1 MGEVVTVTN
10 PDGQRWTG
18 RLMPTHELSGPRVVQ
33 LKLESGYNIGVK
45 VEPGAQVDH
54 HAGLPRDTPRT
65 PHPSPSGAPSPSAGG
80 RPVVVLTTGGTI
92 ASRVDYQTGGV
103 RPVTDER
110 EILTFY
116 PELEHSGPVRVVH
129 VFDKLSEDISPQD
142 WVTLAD
148 QVVAAFQ
155 GGAGGVVIAHGT
167 DTLHFTASA
176 LAFLLDG
183 LPGPVVLVGAQ
194 RSPDRPSSDGFTNM
208 TAAVR
213 VARESSLFEV
223 VVVMHAGLSD
233 DRWAIHRGTR
243 VRKMHASR
251 RDAFSTR
258 NGPPLGVLAGDAVA
272 WQGTLRARSGD
283 VVTVSRPLGAP
294 AALLWTH
301 PGLEP
306 TRAEGFVTGLRGV
319 VIAGTG
325 LGHTA
330 RDHLSWIRA
339 ATARGVVVAMTTQCL
354 AGSVDPYVYATGRE
368 LLEAGVVFAGDMLP
382 ETAYVK
388 MLWALG
394 QGDDPSEV
402 TRRFLE
408 DRAGERVTR
417 HTDTEAVE

>member
-1 MGEVVTVTN
+1 MGEAVTVTN
-10 PDGQRWTG
+10 PDGQRWQG

-45 VEPGAQVDH
+45 VEPGATVEH
-54 HAGLPRDTPRT
+54 HARATREPPAA
-65 PHPSPSGAPSPSAGG
+65 PPPSPSSAPTATGGG

-129 VFDKLSEDISPQD
+129 VFDKLSEDISPKD

-176 LAFLLDG
+176 LAFLLEG
-183 LPGPVVLVGAQ
+183 LAGPVVLVGAQ

-213 VARESSLFEV
+213 VAREPGLFEV

-243 VRKMHASR
+243 VRKMHSSR
-251 RDAFSTR
+251 RDAFASR
-258 NGPPLGVLAGDAVA
+258 NGPPLGILTGGTIA
-272 WQGTLRARSGD
+272 WHGELRVRSGET
-283 VVTVSRPLGAP
+283 VVASKPPEGR

-306 TRAEGFVTGLRGV
+306 SRAAAFVDGLRGV

-330 RDHLSWIRA
+330 HDHFPWIRA
-339 ATARGVVVAMTTQCL
+339 ATGRGVVVAMTTQCL

-368 LLEAGVVFAGDMLP
+368 LLKAGVVFAGDMLP

-388 MLWALG
+388 LLWALG
-394 QGDDPSEV
+394 QSDNPSEV

-408 DRAGERVTR
+408 DRAGEAVIR